1 MKKIINFIIFQLI
14 WFACIYGAASN
25 HECLAIVLGLSG
37 VAINVYQGK
46 ELRRDLDLLVKGTL
60 LGIFIDT
67 LLIQLN
73 LISFTTNYWKAI
85 SPIWIWIIWAGFLS
99 TVNYSLSWLKNRLV
113 LAAIFGS
120 VMGPLSY
127 WAGVSLGA
135 GHFDHPN
142 KSLLAISIV
151 WLFATPI
158 IMRVSQ
164 GKSDPI

>member
-1 MKKIINFIIFQLI
+1 M
-14 WFACIYGAASN
+14 YGAATN
-25 HECLAIVLGLSG
+25 HECLAIVLGLFG
-37 VAINVYQGK
+37 VAINIYQGH
-46 ELRRDLDLLVKGTL
+46 EPRRDFELLVKGIL
-60 LGIFIDT
+60 LGIVVDT

-85 SPIWIWIIWAGFLS
+85 SPVWIWVIWAGFLS
-99 TVNYSLSWLKNRLV
+99 TVNHSLSWLKDRLV

-135 GHFDHPN
+135 GHFDYPN
-142 KSLLAISIV
+142 KSLLVISIV

-164 GKSDPI
+164 GRSYPI